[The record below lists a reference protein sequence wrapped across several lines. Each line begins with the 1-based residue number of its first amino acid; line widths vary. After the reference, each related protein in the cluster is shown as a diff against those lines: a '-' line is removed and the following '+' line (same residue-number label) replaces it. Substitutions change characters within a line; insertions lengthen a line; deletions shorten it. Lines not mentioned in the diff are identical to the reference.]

1 MAGSSGPVRSFAVT
15 RRLPRSDQLGNL
27 AFQGLSSIN
36 RVWRMD
42 YLDNLFGLVG
52 KTALVTGGATGIGH
66 MCAEA
71 LAGAGARVLIASRK
85 ADACETAARDINA
98 LGLKGAVE
106 GFAGDVSSEEGVK
119 ALAGEVGRR
128 TPSLHILVNNAG
140 KTWGEPFA
148 RFPWQA
154 WQSVIAVNVAGLFTL
169 TRELVGLL
177 KTTATP
183 DDPARVVNLGSIMG
197 TAPIGDGAY
206 SYAASK
212 AAVHHL
218 TRILAK
224 ELASSH
230 ITVNAFAPGPFES
243 RMTAFAMNDPKR
255 RARVEKGV
263 PAARVGRKEDIAGAL
278 LFLCGGGGAYTTGA
292 IIPID
297 GGASV
302 MTGRELLGGGE

>member
-1 MAGSSGPVRSFAVT
+1 
-15 RRLPRSDQLGNL
+15 
-27 AFQGLSSIN
+27 
-36 RVWRMD
+36 MD
-42 YLDNLFGLVG
+42 YLDHLFGLVG
-52 KTALVTGGATGIGH
+52 KTALVTGGATGIGR

-85 ADACETAARDINA
+85 GEACANAARDINA
-98 LGLKGAVE
+98 MDLKGAVE
-106 GFAGDVSSEEGVK
+106 GFAGDVASEEGVK

-128 TPSLHILVNNAG
+128 TPRLNILVNNAG

-148 RFPWQA
+148 KFPWPA
-154 WQSVIAVNVAGLFTL
+154 WQSVMAINVAGLFTL
-169 TRELVGLL
+169 TRELAGLL

-183 DDPARVVNLGSIMG
+183 EDPARVVNIGSVMG

-224 ELASSH
+224 ELAPIN
-230 ITVNAFAPGPFES
+230 ITVNAFAPGPFDT
-243 RMTAFAMNDPKR
+243 RMTAFAMNDPQR
-255 RARVEKGV
+255 RARVEQSV
-263 PAARVGRKEDIAGAL
+263 PAARVGKKEDIAGPL
-278 LFLCGGGGAYTTGA
+278 LFLCGAGGTYTTGA

-302 MTGRELLGGGE
+302 MTGRELLGGGQ